1 MNTIKQRTNL
11 KKIYDSIAEGMKIR
25 SKYSCYQYGKES
37 TKFFYDLGKWNAL
50 CGTIQTLLGGG
61 KEITTPSE
69 TSLTLKNV
77 YKNLFQKT
85 ILKPISD
92 INMFLS
98 DIHLPTITDENY
110 NICDAEITEDNLL
123 VALKCIAHNKTP
135 GNDGLSKDF
144 YQTFRK
150 DIKDV
155 FINSLKQEK
164 IEGSLNISQRQVVI
178 KLLEKKDRYKRYIK
192 ISRPISLISIDTK
205 ISSKSFAAKL
215 KPILPS
221 IISSN

>member
-1 MNTIKQRTNL
+1 M
-11 KKIYDSIAEGMKIR
+11 
-25 SKYSCYQYGKES
+25 
-37 TKFFYDLGKWNAL
+37 

-92 INMFLS
+92 IDMFLS